1 MPDWL
6 QISNNRQTAIATSAR
21 LATNTRNIPTFAAK
35 TAHLNSS
42 TLCFDFGNTRLKAA
56 LFIDSILEE
65 LIGLSDGSPGAID
78 DLLRKFKPQ
87 KTILASVIHHDPE
100 IERLLASASKF
111 HKITYL
117 SKLPF
122 TTPVGKPE
130 TIGADR
136 LALAAAAVHDY
147 PDKNN
152 LVVGSGS
159 CITYNFINKFHEF
172 MGGAISPGIEMRL
185 QSLNHYTAKLPLVNA
200 DWNVPLIGYDT
211 ATNILSGVVIGVA
224 NEIDGFIDS
233 YEERFANFN
242 VLLTGGDTGILA
254 SHLKKKIFA
263 DPELI
268 FKGLYAISEVNN
280 P

>member
-1 MPDWL
+1 
-6 QISNNRQTAIATSAR
+6 
-21 LATNTRNIPTFAAK
+21 LAST
-35 TAHLNSS
+35 

-56 LFIDSILEE
+56 LFVDSALEE
-65 LIGLSDGSPGAID
+65 LIVLKDESVESVKS
-78 DLLRKFKPQ
+78 LLDQFHPQ
-87 KTILASVIHHDPE
+87 KTILSSVINHDPQ
-100 IERLLASASKF
+100 IENLLSSGTSF
-111 HKITYL
+111 HKLGYL

-136 LALAAAAVHDY
+136 LALASAAVYFY
-147 PDKNN
+147 PGKNN
-152 LVVGSGS
+152 LVIGMGT

-172 MGGAISPGIEMRL
+172 IGGAISPGMEMRL
-185 QSLNHYTAKLPLVNA
+185 RSLNHYTAKLPLVEA

-211 ATNILSGVVIGVA
+211 NTNILSGVVIGIA
-224 NEIDGFIDS
+224 KEIDGFVNA
-233 YEERFANFN
+233 YNERFGNFN

-254 SHLKKKIFA
+254 SHLKNKIFA

-280 P
+280 A